1 MIQVNLLPRE
11 LQKAAKTPALMF
23 GIILGGV
30 ALTVVAFCTYCYLWF
45 NVVVLEERLDGKRD
59 EVLSL
64 MQSAGQVDSL
74 LEDIADYK
82 EREKAI
88 INIKTNRILWS
99 KKLDELIQLTP
110 AAIWILRLDM
120 RELDPGEYQVKGA
133 KGKGA
138 KKSVEQSGGYL
149 RLMCYSRGSNVDR
162 MTSFRER
169 LKGTDEFYAGF
180 LEQAIKPSNFFSD
193 FINISQPE
201 WKFVTLDGYKE
212 PENLRFTIR
221 LDLRPLYDVGPEET
235 KGKG

>member
-1 MIQVNLLPRE
+1 MIQINLLPKE
-11 LQKAAKTPALMF
+11 YQKAAKTPVLMF
-23 GIILGGV
+23 GIIVGGA
-30 ALTVVAFCTYCYLWF
+30 ALTVVAICLYCYLWF
-45 NVVVLEERLDGKRD
+45 NVVVLKERLEGKRD

-64 MQSAGQVDSL
+64 QQSAAQVDSL

-110 AAIWILRLDM
+110 ETIWVIRLDM
-120 RELDPGEYQVKGA
+120 REYDPREYKS
-133 KGKGA
+133 KGKGKGGKA
-138 KKSVEQSGGYL
+138 AQNVQQTGGYL
-149 RLMCYSRGSNVDR
+149 RLMCYSLGSNVER

-169 LKGTDEFYAGF
+169 LKGTDEFYARF
-180 LEQAIKPSNFFSD
+180 LDDAIKPSNFFSD

-201 WKFVTLDGYKE
+201 WKFVVVSGYKE
-212 PENLRFTIR
+212 PNNLRFTIR
-221 LDLRPLYDVGPEET
+221 LDLRPLYDVGM